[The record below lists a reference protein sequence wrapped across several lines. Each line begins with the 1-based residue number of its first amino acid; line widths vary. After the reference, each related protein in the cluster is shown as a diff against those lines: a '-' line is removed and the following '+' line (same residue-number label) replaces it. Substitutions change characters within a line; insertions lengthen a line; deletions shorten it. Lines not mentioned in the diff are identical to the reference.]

1 MNSFKYLWVM
11 ALAFAFAAS
20 SVSAQETYQSAKLV
34 DNELNGTARYVG
46 MGGALEALGADIST
60 ISTNPA
66 GIGLFRSS
74 QFAISG
80 GLVAQSD
87 DNKSHFS
94 NENGSLRIDGNKT
107 NASFDQVGFVWANR
121 TGNHS
126 FLNLSFNYHKSRNFD
141 ELLNASAN
149 FLLRKD
155 ANGNTYAASQ
165 NKNTVNRFNYALDM
179 QQQGYDHAGDYLISP
194 LDRSY
199 MDLLEYDS
207 QKGYA
212 AFNADSYLFG
222 QYQKGYIG
230 EYDVNVSG
238 NINDRIYLGLTVGFR
253 DVHYRSRS
261 QYGENLLNGGI
272 AGSEESLRI
281 TGEGFD
287 FKFGAIFRPFE
298 ASPFRVGVY
307 VHTPTF
313 YDLDLD
319 GSVVAYLDGLE
330 DTNTDQGPVNGE
342 RYNSVSNSFR
352 VNTPWRFGLSLG
364 NTIGNFLALGATYEY
379 SDYSHL
385 DNRIKDGYYGEYWE
399 NSSSDGTMND
409 NTRLSL
415 RGMSTLKLGVEYKPM
430 SDLALR
436 IGYNYLS
443 PMFKK
448 DGLRDPLLFSDGNA
462 NSTSTDYTN
471 WKATNRFTFGVG
483 YQISHWNIDFAYQY
497 SATRGDF
504 YPFATTLVGDAANS
518 SDNEVYPAKVK
529 FDRSQLLFTL
539 GYRF

>member
-1 MNSFKYLWVM
+1 MKSTKYLWTAVCALVALPVM
-11 ALAFAFAAS
+11 
-20 SVSAQETYQSAKLV
+20 AQETYQSTKLA

-74 QFAISG
+74 QFTISG

-87 DNKSHFS
+87 DNKDHFS
-94 NENGSLRIDGNKT
+94 NENGSLSIDGNKT

-126 FLNLSFNYHKSRNFD
+126 FINLSFNYHKSRNFD

-149 FLLRKD
+149 FLLRTD

-165 NKNTVNRFNYALDM
+165 NKNTVNRYNYALEL
-179 QQQGYDHAGDYLISP
+179 QQQGYGHAGDYLISP

-230 EYDVNVSG
+230 EYDINVSG

-253 DVHYRSRS
+253 DVHYRSHT

-272 AGSEESLRI
+272 AGSEEDLHI

-287 FKFGAIFRPFE
+287 FKLGAIFRPFE
-298 ASPFRVGVY
+298 ASPFRVGLY

-319 GSVVAYLDGLE
+319 GSAIAFLDGLE
-330 DTNTDQGPVNGE
+330 NTNASQGPVNGE

-364 NTIGNFLALGATYEY
+364 HTIGNYLALGATYEY

-385 DNRIKDGYYGEYWE
+385 DNRIKDDYYYDDYGED
-399 NSSSDGTMND
+399 SSSDGTMND
-409 NTRLSL
+409 NTKRSL
-415 RGMSTLKLGVEYKPM
+415 RGVSTLKFGIEYKPM
-430 SDLALR
+430 HDLALR
-436 IGYNYLS
+436 LGYNYLS

-448 DGLRDPLLFSDGNA
+448 EGLRDPLLISDGNA

-471 WKATNRFTFGVG
+471 WKATNRYTFGIG
-483 YQISHWNIDFAYQY
+483 YQIKHWNIDFAYQY
-497 SATRGDF
+497 STMRGDF

-518 SDNEVYPAKVK
+518 SDNEVYPTKVK
-529 FDRSQLLFTL
+529 FDRSQLLLTL